1 VPITARF
8 LAEVALLI
16 SGNDLELAENSG
28 REPVVPFGPL
38 FVNTCDSLAPL
49 RCHEAIGEFDVAID
63 RMREAALALKVALP
77 QPDPELSQLLALTAR
92 MVRNR
97 PEQ

>member
-1 VPITARF
+1 
-8 LAEVALLI
+8 
-16 SGNDLELAENSG
+16 
-28 REPVVPFGPL
+28 
-38 FVNTCDSLAPL
+38 
-49 RCHEAIGEFDVAID
+49 VAID